1 MAVILD
7 VIFALSE
14 GIPEL
19 DGSVT
24 GPRDDLS
31 VISAEADGKDVRRMA
46 DESTRCLPGVKVPK
60 TKSVIPRCGEG
71 ELAIGGDDN
80 IGDKMVV
87 TVQNTFWIAVRI
99 LFTGQL
105 PDDDSL
111 VCVQYG

>member
-31 VISAEADGKDVRRMA
+31 VIGAEADGKD
-46 DESTRCLPGVKVPK
+46 
-60 TKSVIPRCGEG
+60 I
-71 ELAIGGDDN
+71 
-80 IGDKMVV
+80 
-87 TVQNTFWIAVRI
+87 
-99 LFTGQL
+99 
-105 PDDDSL
+105 
-111 VCVQYG
+111 